1 MTANL
6 FDYFEQAPDGDGAS
20 ARWAA
25 RAPRRPHANF
35 DIRLTPR
42 LPNWREDRQSLR
54 TLKHLRREPWVKSVS
69 EEGDGVYLCL
79 DDGWIETI
87 GAALEAGAST
97 EAALADLARGRRYA
111 VQFWD
116 ANATKALHI
125 GHLRNLAIGNA
136 VAAALTQAGA
146 QVERRSLISDAGRS
160 MGEAMAGVMNSGRHA
175 HSWPDGDEKSD
186 HFVGVC
192 YADYVAANGA
202 LGGAEVEYPEDSLT
216 RELALRDD
224 AADELLRRVMSG
236 ELEALELWYKTR
248 AWVIAGQRKTLARLG
263 VAFDRVFFESDFL
276 ADAARL
282 TADGLRD
289 GRLRRRED
297 GVVIY
302 ATGMEDFEE
311 FPLVRADGVPTQHM
325 RSLAYWMA
333 APELDGTTSMQVCG
347 TEWVSHVT
355 CRRKLMSELLPR
367 VDGGETATPANG
379 GGVLMHPTLDIFNGM
394 VSRQK
399 RALASSE
406 GALLIDELIDLLDAQ
421 LDASYAGREV
431 RRRHPCPERI
441 AAEIALGFFVSH
453 PVAPPIDFE
462 PAQLLADSES
472 FGWDVVRARAYHS
485 DRASTGV
492 RPEPGDTRLQGESS
506 FRAEPGDMRVR
517 PEPGR
522 DARLQPASDDTR
534 LRPEPGDTHLRR
546 GSSLRPE
553 PGDTR
558 LQRGTSL
565 RPEPGDT
572 HLRRGSSLRPEPG
585 DTRLQRE
592 CLPNQ
597 SPLRPASSFRQEP
610 GDTRL
615 RRASPVRPAEDPD
628 FRFAVVQGE
637 LYRRYLR
644 LAVQRYDVGPL
655 VLYLKHLARWYMERP
670 RAEHVERVV
679 QTLLDRGVRGLGL
692 EGTR

>member
-1 MTANL
+1 ML
-6 FDYFEQAPDGDGAS
+6 EQ
-20 ARWAA
+20 
-25 RAPRRPHANF
+25 
-35 DIRLTPR
+35 I
-42 LPNWREDRQSLR
+42 E
-54 TLKHLRREPWVKSVS
+54 REPWVKQVRR
-69 EEGDGVYLCL
+69 EGDCVQLRL

-97 EAALADLARGRRYA
+97 GAALADLAHGERFS

-160 MGEAMAGVMNSGRHA
+160 MGEAMAGVMNSGRHG

-192 YADYVAANGA
+192 YADYVAANGSFS
-202 LGGAEVEYPEDSLT
+202 GAEIEYPEDSLT

-236 ELEALELWYKTR
+236 ELEALQLWYKTR

-282 TADGLRD
+282 TAAGLRD

-302 ATGMEDFEE
+302 ATGLKDFEE

-333 APELDGTTSMQVCG
+333 APELEGMTSMQVCG

-355 CRRKLMSELLPR
+355 CRRKLMSELLPGR
-367 VDGGETATPANG
+367 NGHAGEGTGPNG
-379 GGVLMHPTLDIFNGM
+379 GSGPSVRGSNGADARSGQAPMHPTLDIFNGM

-406 GALLIDELIDLLDAQ
+406 GALLIDDLIEALDKQ
-421 LDASYAGREV
+421 IDASPAGRAV
-431 RRRHPCPERI
+431 RHGHPFPERL
-441 AAEIALGFFVSH
+441 ASEIALGYFVSY

-462 PAQLLADSES
+462 PSQLLDDGES
-472 FGWDVVRARAYHS
+472 LGWDIVRARAHHGG
-485 DRASTGV
+485 APANGG
-492 RPEPGDTRLQGESS
+492 RPKPGDAPGAPMRSGEVPVSASGGSRLPLRG
-506 FRAEPGDMRVR
+506 RA
-517 PEPGR
+517 GR
-522 DARLQPASDDTR
+522 ALPALPAPR
-534 LRPEPGDTHLRR
+534 GAALRR
-546 GSSLRPE
+546 RPAGALPQAPRALVHGAPARRTRRAGGADAARPRRAGVGDGGGEVVVLGLGGHGLFVGSCTAGA
-553 PGDTR
+553 GDGGGAMR
-558 LQRGTSL
+558 I
-565 RPEPGDT
+565 
-572 HLRRGSSLRPEPG
+572 
-585 DTRLQRE
+585 
-592 CLPNQ
+592 
-597 SPLRPASSFRQEP
+597 PASSP
-610 GDTRL
+610 
-615 RRASPVRPAEDPD
+615 
-628 FRFAVVQGE
+628 
-637 LYRRYLR
+637 
-644 LAVQRYDVGPL
+644 
-655 VLYLKHLARWYMERP
+655 
-670 RAEHVERVV
+670 
-679 QTLLDRGVRGLGL
+679 
-692 EGTR
+692 GTRPGAHAPVLSPTHADDLP

>member
-1 MTANL
+1 MTTNL
-6 FDYFEQAPDGDGAS
+6 FDYFEEAHADGTP

-25 RAPRRPHANF
+25 RAPRRPHENF
-35 DIRLTPR
+35 DIKLTPR
-42 LPNWREDRQSLR
+42 LPAWREDRESLAVLEQ
-54 TLKHLRREPWVKSVS
+54 TEREPWVKQVRR
-69 EEGDGVYLCL
+69 EGDCVQLRI

-97 EAALADLARGRRYA
+97 GAALADLAHGERFS

-136 VAAALTQAGA
+136 LAAALTQAGA

-160 MGEAMAGVMNSGRHA
+160 MGEAMAGVMNSGRHG

-192 YADYVAANGA
+192 YADYVAANGSFS
-202 LGGAEVEYPEDSLT
+202 GAEIEYPEDSLT

-236 ELEALELWYKTR
+236 ELEALQLWYKTR

-282 TADGLRD
+282 TAAGLRD

-302 ATGMEDFEE
+302 ATGLKDFEE

-333 APELDGTTSMQVCG
+333 APELEDMTSMQVCG

-355 CRRKLMSELLPR
+355 CRRKLMSELLP
-367 VDGGETATPANG
+367 GGNGHAGEGTGPNG
-379 GGVLMHPTLDIFNGM
+379 GSGPNVRGPNGAGAPSGQAPMHPTLDIFNGM

-399 RALASSE
+399 RALTSSE
-406 GALLIDELIDLLDAQ
+406 GALLIDDLIEALDKQ
-421 LDASYAGREV
+421 IDASPAGRAV
-431 RRRHPCPERI
+431 RHEHPFPERL
-441 AAEIALGFFVSH
+441 ASEIALGYFVSY

-462 PAQLLADSES
+462 PTQLLDDGES
-472 FGWDVVRARAYHS
+472 LGWDVVRARAHHS
-485 DRASTGV
+485 AV
-492 RPEPGDTRLQGESS
+492 
-506 FRAEPGDMRVR
+506 
-517 PEPGR
+517 
-522 DARLQPASDDTR
+522 PAN
-534 LRPEPGDTHLRR
+534 G
-546 GSSLRPE
+546 G
-553 PGDTR
+553 
-558 LQRGTSL
+558 
-565 RPEPGDT
+565 
-572 HLRRGSSLRPEPG
+572 
-585 DTRLQRE
+585 
-592 CLPNQ
+592 
-597 SPLRPASSFRQEP
+597 RPA
-610 GDTRL
+610 D
-615 RRASPVRPAEDPD
+615 DPD
-628 FRFAVVQGE
+628 YRFAVVQAE

-644 LAVQRYDVGPL
+644 LAVQRYDVAPL
-655 VLYLKHLARWYMERP
+655 ALYIKHLSRWYMERP
-670 RAEHVERVV
+670 RGEHVERVV
-679 QTLLDRGVRGLGL
+679 QTLLDRGARGLGL
-692 EGTR
+692 EAVR